1 MLKIYFAGDHAGFDL
16 KNALIESVREAGHE
30 AFDLGPHTLDSA
42 DDYPDYVGPCAERV
56 AGESGLNARDGLLSV
71 AGIIIGASG
80 EGEAMAANRVKGA
93 RAAVFYGLPSHSQTD
108 AGGTVLTLIE
118 SARAH
123 NDANILSIGARFVSF
138 EEAEEAVRIFLATPF
153 SGDEPHKRRLAKF

>member
-30 AFDLGPHTLDSA
+30 AFDFGPHTLDPA

-56 AGESGLNARDGLLSV
+56 AGEPGSF
-71 AGIIIGASG
+71 GIIIGASG

-93 RAAVFYGLPSHSQTD
+93 RAAVFYGPPSHSQTD
-108 AGGTVLTLIE
+108 AGGAVLTLIE

-123 NDANILSIGARFVSF
+123 NDANILSLGARFVSA
-138 EEAEEAVRIFLATPF
+138 EEAEKAVRIFLTTPF
-153 SGDEPHKRRLAKF
+153 SGDERHKRRLAKF